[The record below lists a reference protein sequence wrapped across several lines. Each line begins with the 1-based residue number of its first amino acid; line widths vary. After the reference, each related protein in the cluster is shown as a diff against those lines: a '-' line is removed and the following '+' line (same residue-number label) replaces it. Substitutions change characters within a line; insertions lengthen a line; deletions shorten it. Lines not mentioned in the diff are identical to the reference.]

1 MNQNSF
7 SPKARW
13 DRFEPEKCGFNPD
26 ALDERIE
33 VLAFFKHAK
42 IFPKIF
48 IWKDKEYQIE
58 SITYNWQ
65 ERIGQALISYFSVS
79 CVGQIYQISFNN
91 ITFRWQ
97 IDKIIQ

>member
-13 DRFEPEKCGFNPD
+13 DRFEPDKTGFNPD
-26 ALDERIE
+26 ALNERIE

-42 IFPKIF
+42 IFPRSF
-48 IWKDKEYQIE
+48 TWNNKEYPIDK
-58 SITYNWQ
+58 ITYNWQ
-65 ERIGQALISYFSVS
+65 ERIGSSLINYFSVN
-79 CVGQIYQISFNN
+79 CLGQLYQISFNN

-97 IDKIIQ
+97 IDKLIQ